1 MPKEPSSNDG
11 LLEDTRQRILEAAL
25 SGIGRL
31 GPGRLTMTDV
41 SSLAKVSRGTVY
53 RYFATRDEL
62 FEGILRYETE
72 RFERE
77 VNTRLEGL
85 EAGGPR
91 LAGLVDFLPDYLGNH
106 PALTQLLETDPR
118 YVLDFL
124 WDNLDTFR
132 KVMLGT
138 SEPLLSRLPL
148 VESGLVQAKELNELL
163 LRVLISYFLLP
174 RADNDGSLTALGLIL
189 GSLSITDPARF
200 AAAGTPPAESAA
212 AAG

>member
-1 MPKEPSSNDG
+1 M
-11 LLEDTRQRILEAAL
+11 
-25 SGIGRL
+25 
-31 GPGRLTMTDV
+31 GPERLTMTDV
-41 SSLAKVSRGTVY
+41 SRLAKVSRGTVY

-62 FEGILRYETE
+62 FEGIVRYETE

-77 VNTRLEGL
+77 VNTRLDGL
-85 EAGGPR
+85 EAGSPR
-91 LAGLVDFLPDYLGNH
+91 LVGLVDFLLDYLEHH

-138 SEPLLSRLPL
+138 SGPLLSRLPL
-148 VESGLVQAKELNELL
+148 VESGLVQAEELNELL

-174 RADNDGSLTALGLIL
+174 RADDDGSLTALGLIL
-189 GSLSITDPARF
+189 GSLSITDPVRF
-200 AAAGTPPAESAA
+200 PAADPTS
-212 AAG
+212 

>member
-1 MPKEPSSNDG
+1 MPTEASSKSALNDG
-11 LLEDTRQRILEAAL
+11 LLEDTRRRILEAAL
-25 SGIGRL
+25 SGIGRM
-31 GPGRLTMTDV
+31 GPERLTMTDV
-41 SSLAKVSRGTVY
+41 SNLAKVSRGTVY

-62 FEGILRYETE
+62 FEGIVRYETE

-77 VNTRLEGL
+77 VNARLEGL

-91 LAGLVDFLPDYLGNH
+91 LAGLVDFLLDYLGHH

-132 KVMLGT
+132 RVTLGT
-138 SEPLLSRLPL
+138 AGPLFDRLPL
-148 VESGLVQAKELNELL
+148 VESGLVQARDLNELL

-174 RADNDGSLTALGLIL
+174 RADDDESLTALGLIL
-189 GSLSITDPARF
+189 GSLSITDPARIT
-200 AAAGTPPAESAA
+200 GVDPT
-212 AAG
+212 G